1 MKVAHCGAML
11 QVGPRLC
18 APTVRSS
25 IWRSDLALTGGSGGG
40 NCGGGGR
47 DWGKGPLGW
56 LPQLG
61 SSSPENL
68 GSSHA
73 PYASPLLFFPSSSPR
88 RTQWS
93 DGGKLSPAKLHL
105 VITSHTPAASSS
117 RLRSDSCLFQASCP
131 HSAVTNGDISFLI
144 FLSVG
149 AHRCVVRHIKVFPFF
164 ILPPFPEHAMY
175 LHFVCFACCFFQR
188 GDADSTLYLEA
199 PSSGRQN
206 ALPLRGVQGETRQT
220 RLLPSLSPSRP
231 KITWCDRLPPF
242 PWQWR
247 HFSIHLCRRNC
258 FHLAP
263 L

>member
-11 QVGPRLC
+11 QVDPRLC

-144 FLSVG
+144 FCRWV
-149 AHRCVVRHIKVFPFF
+149 HIGVWW
-164 ILPPFPEHAMY
+164 
-175 LHFVCFACCFFQR
+175 
-188 GDADSTLYLEA
+188 GTLK
-199 PSSGRQN
+199 SF
-206 ALPLRGVQGETRQT
+206 
-220 RLLPSLSPSRP
+220 PSLF
-231 KITWCDRLPPF
+231 F
-242 PWQWR
+242 PLFLNMPCICILYVSHVVFSNVVTLTR
-247 HFSIHLCRRNC
+247 HFI
-258 FHLAP
+258 
-263 L
+263 